1 MTRVVFV
8 VIDALPLGLVGN
20 THTPHLSG
28 LAAEGGSNP
37 HGGRAVLST
46 ATYPNHASF
55 ATGLPPAD
63 HGILV
68 NRVWNGQEFR
78 PASETGPRGDTI
90 FTAAREHG
98 RSSAIVV
105 GDHHLV
111 GVMGGF
117 DADRHWPPEGMRP
130 DVALDEFRYAT
141 NAAVIAAVDETDL
154 IDADLCVV
162 HFNEPDTVSHR
173 FGPDA
178 PELAACA
185 RQTDAALG
193 ELIERLRPRWDETVV
208 MVVSD
213 HDQELVTAH
222 GMDLAA
228 ELAARGLPGTV
239 ETEGTAALVMDGPP
253 VERLREL
260 DSVEDG
266 HVIDDRNTIV
276 WGKPGVVFGPWLDEL
291 RGSHGSPRCAR
302 QVAVVGGGD
311 PAAVT
316 IGKAVATARPD
327 ATWWAPTITR
337 LLTD

>member
-1 MTRVVFV
+1 
-8 VIDALPLGLVGN
+8 
-20 THTPHLSG
+20 
-28 LAAEGGSNP
+28 
-37 HGGRAVLST
+37 
-46 ATYPNHASF
+46 
-55 ATGLPPAD
+55 
-63 HGILV
+63 
-68 NRVWNGQEFR
+68 
-78 PASETGPRGDTI
+78 
-90 FTAAREHG
+90 
-98 RSSAIVV
+98 
-105 GDHHLV
+105 
-111 GVMGGF
+111 
-117 DADRHWPPEGMRP
+117 
-130 DVALDEFRYAT
+130 
-141 NAAVIAAVDETDL
+141 
-154 IDADLCVV
+154 
-162 HFNEPDTVSHR
+162 
-173 FGPDA
+173 
-178 PELAACA
+178 
-185 RQTDAALG
+185 
-193 ELIERLRPRWDETVV
+193 
-208 MVVSD
+208 
-213 HDQELVTAH
+213 VTAH

-316 IGKAVATARPD
+316 IGEAVATARPD